1 MNNLYILNGAKSS
14 GQHAVW
20 SNNKNLSDKGVVVGL
35 SGQYDEMLVTPS
47 NKWLVK
53 W

>member
-20 SNNKNLSDKGVVVGL
+20 SNNKNLSDEGVGVGL
-35 SGQYDEMLVTPS
+35 SGHYDEMLGLQI
-47 NKWLVK
+47 NGW
-53 W
+53 